1 MDKIEKK
8 LRKRGMQKLDKF
20 AHNPYHV
27 DKPSFFS
34 KIPLWTKIVVPA
46 VAMTAVT
53 FVASISLIQ
62 HFGARNA
69 NAQQSNAAASNGKG
83 GTYYSTYAPAE
94 HDTSNDKGYTGDS
107 SVPTT
112 ALKQSIRV
120 NGVDYAFIATGSK
133 DGGQEWSSSMYATV
147 QEENLGN
154 LISDT
159 TDSNTGAN
167 VAIYEIKNY
176 ASDTF
181 IAAKY
186 SNNPNI
192 FACFNEDITF
202 STIDDFLNKIP
213 FMSDSSIIN
222 QKIMIF
228 DDQPNNKYYSGA
240 DTATIN
246 SYLFTDTG
254 SATITDSFRQNPGEN
269 FITMPFKL
277 NTFNS
282 ECVRIILYGSG
293 HMRIQIADNDK
304 NVYNVGENIF
314 SNVRTYI
321 ETLTAVNG

>member
-1 MDKIEKK
+1 MNDIEKK
-8 LRKRGMQKLDKF
+8 LRKRAMQKLDKY

-27 DKPSFFS
+27 NKPSFFS
-34 KIPLWTKIVVPA
+34 RIPLWGKIAVPA
-46 VAMTAVT
+46 SLVTAVAVVA
-53 FVASISLIQ
+53 FVGLVNGVSK
-62 HFGARNA
+62 G
-69 NAQQSNAAASNGKG
+69 NAAPSPGKNDNV
-83 GTYYSTYAPAE
+83 SHYAPAE
-94 HDTSNDKGYTGDS
+94 QDTSNDKGYTGDS
-107 SVPTT
+107 SVPST
-112 ALKQSIRV
+112 AQKQSIRV

-133 DGGQEWSSSMYATV
+133 GSGGEWSSSMYATV

-154 LISDT
+154 LISDI

-192 FACFNEDITF
+192 FACFNENITF

-213 FMSDSSIIN
+213 FMSDSSIAN
-222 QKIMIF
+222 QKIMLF
-228 DDQPNNKYYSGA
+228 DDKPKNKYYEGA

-254 SATITDSFRQNPGEN
+254 SASVTTYTPWDGESSIAIPFR
-269 FITMPFKL
+269 L
-277 NTFNS
+277 NTVNS
-282 ECVRIILYGSG
+282 ECVRIILYKRGY
-293 HMRIQIADNDK
+293 MRIQIADNDK
-304 NVYNVGENIF
+304 NVYNVGGNIF

-321 ETLTAVNG
+321 ETLTEVNG

>member
-1 MDKIEKK
+1 MNDIEKK
-8 LRKRGMQKLDKF
+8 LRKRGLQKLDKY

-27 DKPSFFS
+27 NKPSFFS
-34 KIPLWTKIVVPA
+34 RIPLWGKIAVPA
-46 VAMTAVT
+46 SLVTAVAVVA
-53 FVASISLIQ
+53 FVGLINFGGAKASQ
-62 HFGARNA
+62 APGKNDNA
-69 NAQQSNAAASNGKG
+69 SH
-83 GTYYSTYAPAE
+83 YSPAE
-94 HDTSNDKGYTGDS
+94 QDTSNDKGYTGDS
-107 SVPTT
+107 SVPST
-112 ALKQSIRV
+112 AQKQSIRV
-120 NGVDYAFIATGSK
+120 NGVDYSFIATGSK
-133 DGGQEWSSSMYATV
+133 GSGGEWSSSMYATV

-176 ASDTF
+176 SSDTF

-202 STIDDFLNKIP
+202 STINDFLNKIP
-213 FMSDSSIIN
+213 FMSDSSIAN
-222 QKIMIF
+222 QKIMLF
-228 DDQPNNKYYSGA
+228 DDKSKNKYYEGA

-254 SATITDSFRQNPGEN
+254 SASVTTYTPWDGESSITIPFR
-269 FITMPFKL
+269 L

-282 ECVRIILYGSG
+282 ECVTIILYGRG
-293 HMRIQIADNDK
+293 YMRIRIADNDK
-304 NVYNVGENIF
+304 NVYNVEGNIF

-321 ETLTAVNG
+321 ETLTEVNG

>member
-1 MDKIEKK
+1 MNDIEKK

-27 DKPSFFS
+27 NKPSFFS
-34 KIPLWTKIVVPA
+34 RIPLWGKIMVPA
-46 VAMTAVT
+46 SLVTAVAV
-53 FVASISLIQ
+53 VAFIGLVN
-62 HFGARNA
+62 FGGAKAPQAPSKNDG
-69 NAQQSNAAASNGKG
+69 AS
-83 GTYYSTYAPAE
+83 YQAPAE
-94 HDTSNDKGYTGDS
+94 HDTSNDKAYMGDS
-107 SVPTT
+107 SVPGTT
-112 ALKQSIRV
+112 LKQSIRV

-133 DGGQEWSSSMYATV
+133 GIGDEQSSSMYATV

-176 ASDTF
+176 SSDTF

-202 STIDDFLNKIP
+202 ATINDFLNKVP
-213 FMSDSSIIN
+213 FISDSSIAN

-228 DDQPNNKYYSGA
+228 DDKPKNKYYEGA

-254 SATITDSFRQNPGEN
+254 SASVTTYTPWDGESTITIPFR
-269 FITMPFKL
+269 L
-277 NTFNS
+277 NTVNS
-282 ECVRIILYGSG
+282 ECVKIILYKRGY
-293 HMRIQIADNDK
+293 MRIQIADNNK
-304 NVYNVGENIF
+304 NVYNVEENIF
-314 SNVRTYI
+314 SNARTYI
-321 ETLTAVNG
+321 ETLIEVNG

>member
-1 MDKIEKK
+1 MNDIEKK

-27 DKPSFFS
+27 NKPSFFS
-34 KIPLWTKIVVPA
+34 RIPLWGKIMVPA
-46 VAMTAVT
+46 SLVAAVAVVA
-53 FVASISLIQ
+53 FVGLING
-62 HFGARNA
+62 FGMGGRAT
-69 NAQQSNAAASNGKG
+69 QAASKNGDAS
-83 GTYYSTYAPAE
+83 YQAPAE

-107 SVPTT
+107 STPVNQ
-112 ALKQSIRV
+112 KQSIRV

-133 DGGQEWSSSMYATV
+133 GSGSGQSSSMYATV

-159 TDSNTGAN
+159 TDSITGAS
-167 VAIYEIKNY
+167 VALYEIKNY
-176 ASDTF
+176 SSDVF

-186 SNNPNI
+186 SDNPNF
-192 FACFNEDITF
+192 FACCNEDITF
-202 STIDDFLNKIP
+202 ATIDDFLNKIP
-213 FMSDSSIIN
+213 FTSDSSIAN
-222 QKIMIF
+222 QKIVIF
-228 DDQPNNKYYSGA
+228 DDQPKNKYYTGA

-254 SATITDSFRQNPGEN
+254 SASATTYTLGQGESVVTI
-269 FITMPFKL
+269 PFKL

-282 ECVRIILYGSG
+282 ECVKIILYRSG

-304 NVYNVGENIF
+304 NVYNVGENIY

-321 ETLTAVNG
+321 ETLTEVDG

>member
-1 MDKIEKK
+1 MNDIEKK
-8 LRKRGMQKLDKF
+8 LRKRALQKLDKY

-27 DKPSFFS
+27 NKPSFFS
-34 KIPLWTKIVVPA
+34 RIPLWSKIAVPA
-46 VAMTAVT
+46 SLVTAVAVVA
-53 FVASISLIQ
+53 FVGLIN
-62 HFGARNA
+62 GVGK
-69 NAQQSNAAASNGKG
+69 SNATLAPSKNGDV
-83 GTYYSTYAPAE
+83 SDYAPAE
-94 HDTSNDKGYTGDS
+94 QNTSNDKGYTGDP
-107 SVPTT
+107 SVPGT
-112 ALKQSIRV
+112 AQKQSIRV

-133 DGGQEWSSSMYATV
+133 GSGESSMYATV

-159 TDSNTGAN
+159 TDTNTGAS

-186 SNNPNI
+186 ANNPNI

-202 STIDDFLNKIP
+202 ATIDDFLNKIP
-213 FMSDSSIIN
+213 FMSDSSIAN

-228 DDQPNNKYYSGA
+228 DDQPNNKYYTGA

-254 SATITDSFRQNPGEN
+254 SASVTTYTQAEGESA
-269 FITMPFKL
+269 ITMPFRL
-277 NTFNS
+277 NTVNS
-282 ECVRIILYGSG
+282 ECVKIILYRSG
-293 HMRIQIADNDK
+293 HMRITIADNDK
-304 NVYNVGENIF
+304 NVYNVGENIY

>member
-1 MDKIEKK
+1 MNDIEKK
-8 LRKRGMQKLDKF
+8 LRKRGMQKLDKY

-27 DKPSFFS
+27 NKPSFFS
-34 KIPLWTKIVVPA
+34 RIPLWSKIAVPA
-46 VAMTAVT
+46 SLVTAVAVVA
-53 FVASISLIQ
+53 FVGLIN
-62 HFGARNA
+62 GVSKGNA
-69 NAQQSNAAASNGKG
+69 TLAPSKNGDV
-83 GTYYSTYAPAE
+83 SHYAPAE
-94 HDTSNDKGYTGDS
+94 QDTSNDKGYTGDP
-107 SVPTT
+107 SVPGT
-112 ALKQSIRV
+112 AQKQSIRV

-133 DGGQEWSSSMYATV
+133 GSGESSMYATV

-176 ASDTF
+176 SSDTF

-202 STIDDFLNKIP
+202 STIDDFLSKIP
-213 FMSDSSIIN
+213 FMSDSSIAN
-222 QKIMIF
+222 QKIMLF
-228 DDQPNNKYYSGA
+228 DDKPKNKYYEGA

-254 SATITDSFRQNPGEN
+254 PTSVTTYTQAEGESA
-269 FITMPFKL
+269 ITMPFRL
-277 NTFNS
+277 NTVNS
-282 ECVRIILYGSG
+282 ECVKIILYRSG
-293 HMRIQIADNDK
+293 HMRITIADNDK
-304 NVYNVGENIF
+304 NVYNVGENIY

>member
-1 MDKIEKK
+1 MNDIEKK
-8 LRKRGMQKLDKF
+8 LRKRALQKLDKY

-27 DKPSFFS
+27 NKPSFFS
-34 KIPLWTKIVVPA
+34 RIPLWGKIMVPA
-46 VAMTAVT
+46 SLVTAVAVVA
-53 FVASISLIQ
+53 FVGLIN
-62 HFGARNA
+62 FGGAKA
-69 NAQQSNAAASNGKG
+69 PQAPGKNDNV
-83 GTYYSTYAPAE
+83 SHYAPAE
-94 HDTSNDKGYTGDS
+94 QDTSNDKGYIGDS
-107 SVPTT
+107 SVPST
-112 ALKQSIRV
+112 AQKQSIRV

-133 DGGQEWSSSMYATV
+133 GSGGEWSSSMYATV

-159 TDSNTGAN
+159 TDSNTGAS

-176 ASDTF
+176 SSDTF

-192 FACFNEDITF
+192 FVCFNEDITF
-202 STIDDFLNKIP
+202 STINDFLSKIP
-213 FMSDSSIIN
+213 FMSDSSIAN
-222 QKIMIF
+222 QKIVIF
-228 DDQPNNKYYSGA
+228 DDKPKNKYYTGA

-254 SATITDSFRQNPGEN
+254 SATITDSFRQAPGEY

-277 NTFNS
+277 NTFNTNCMS
-282 ECVRIILYGSG
+282 ITLYGSG

-304 NVYNVGENIF
+304 NVYTVGENIF

-321 ETLTAVNG
+321 ETLTEVNG

>member
-1 MDKIEKK
+1 MNDIEKK
-8 LRKRGMQKLDKF
+8 LRKRALQKLDKY

-27 DKPSFFS
+27 NKPSFFS
-34 KIPLWTKIVVPA
+34 RIPLWGKIMVPA
-46 VAMTAVT
+46 SLVTVIAVVA
-53 FVASISLIQ
+53 FVGLINLGGAKAPQAPGKNDNAS
-62 HFGARNA
+62 H
-69 NAQQSNAAASNGKG
+69 
-83 GTYYSTYAPAE
+83 YAPAE
-94 HDTSNDKGYTGDS
+94 QDTSNDKGYTGDS
-107 SVPTT
+107 SVPGSTT
-112 ALKQSIRV
+112 LKQSIRI

-133 DGGQEWSSSMYATV
+133 GSGGEWSSSMYATV

-176 ASDTF
+176 SSDTF

-213 FMSDSSIIN
+213 FMSDSSIAN

-228 DDQPNNKYYSGA
+228 DDQPNNKYYTGA

-254 SATITDSFRQNPGEN
+254 SASVTTYTQAEGESA
-269 FITMPFKL
+269 ITMPFKL

-282 ECVRIILYGSG
+282 ECVKIILYRSG

-304 NVYNVGENIF
+304 NVYNVGENIY

>member
-1 MDKIEKK
+1 MNDIEKK

-27 DKPSFFS
+27 NKPSFFS
-34 KIPLWTKIVVPA
+34 RIPLWGKIMVPA
-46 VAMTAVT
+46 SLVTAVAVVA
-53 FVASISLIQ
+53 FVGLINFGGAKAPQAPGKNGGAS
-62 HFGARNA
+62 
-69 NAQQSNAAASNGKG
+69 
-83 GTYYSTYAPAE
+83 YYAPVE
-94 HDTSNDKGYTGDS
+94 HDTSNDKGYLGDS
-107 SVPTT
+107 SVPS
-112 ALKQSIRV
+112 AAQKQSIRV

-133 DGGQEWSSSMYATV
+133 GSGEWSSSMYATV

-159 TDSNTGAN
+159 TDSNTGAS

-192 FACFNEDITF
+192 FACFNENITF
-202 STIDDFLNKIP
+202 ATIDDFLNKIP
-213 FMSDSSIIN
+213 FMSDSSIID

-228 DDQPNNKYYSGA
+228 DDQPNNKYYTGA

-254 SATITDSFRQNPGEN
+254 SASVTTYTQAEGESA
-269 FITMPFKL
+269 ITMPFKL

-282 ECVRIILYGSG
+282 ECVRIRLYRSG
-293 HMRIQIADNDK
+293 HMQIQIADNDK
-304 NVYNVGENIF
+304 NVYNVGENIY

>member
-1 MDKIEKK
+1 MNDIEKK

-27 DKPSFFS
+27 NKPSFFS
-34 KIPLWTKIVVPA
+34 RIPLWGKIMVPA
-46 VAMTAVT
+46 SLVTAVAV
-53 FVASISLIQ
+53 VAFIGLVN
-62 HFGARNA
+62 FGGAKAPQAPSKNDG
-69 NAQQSNAAASNGKG
+69 AS
-83 GTYYSTYAPAE
+83 YQAPAE
-94 HDTSNDKGYTGDS
+94 HDTSNDKAYMGDS
-107 SVPTT
+107 SVPGTT
-112 ALKQSIRV
+112 LKQSIRV

-133 DGGQEWSSSMYATV
+133 GIGDEQSSSMYATV

-159 TDSNTGAN
+159 TDSSTGAN
-167 VAIYEIKNY
+167 VTIYEIKNY

-202 STIDDFLNKIP
+202 ATINDFLNKVP
-213 FMSDSSIIN
+213 FISDSSIAN

-228 DDQPNNKYYSGA
+228 DDKPKNKYYEGA

-254 SATITDSFRQNPGEN
+254 SASVTTYTPWDGESTITIPFR
-269 FITMPFKL
+269 L
-277 NTFNS
+277 NTVNS
-282 ECVRIILYGSG
+282 ECVKIILYKRGY
-293 HMRIQIADNDK
+293 MRIQIADNNK
-304 NVYNVGENIF
+304 NVYNVEENIF
-314 SNVRTYI
+314 SNARTYI
-321 ETLTAVNG
+321 ETLIEVNG

>member
-1 MDKIEKK
+1 
-8 LRKRGMQKLDKF
+8 
-20 AHNPYHV
+20 
-27 DKPSFFS
+27 
-34 KIPLWTKIVVPA
+34 
-46 VAMTAVT
+46 
-53 FVASISLIQ
+53 
-62 HFGARNA
+62 
-69 NAQQSNAAASNGKG
+69 
-83 GTYYSTYAPAE
+83 
-94 HDTSNDKGYTGDS
+94 
-107 SVPTT
+107 
-112 ALKQSIRV
+112 
-120 NGVDYAFIATGSK
+120 
-133 DGGQEWSSSMYATV
+133 MYATV

-213 FMSDSSIIN
+213 FMSDSSIAK
-222 QKIMIF
+222 QKIMLF
-228 DDQPNNKYYSGA
+228 DDKPKNKYYEGA
-240 DTATIN
+240 DTATLN

-254 SATITDSFRQNPGEN
+254 SASVTTYTQAEGESA
-269 FITMPFKL
+269 ITMPFRL
-277 NTFNS
+277 NTVNS
-282 ECVRIILYGSG
+282 ECVKIILYRSG

-321 ETLTAVNG
+321 DSLNEVNG

>member
-1 MDKIEKK
+1 MNDIEKK
-8 LRKRGMQKLDKF
+8 LRKRALQKLDKY

-27 DKPSFFS
+27 NKPSFFS
-34 KIPLWTKIVVPA
+34 RIPLWSKIAVPA
-46 VAMTAVT
+46 SLVTAVAVVA
-53 FVASISLIQ
+53 FVGLIN
-62 HFGARNA
+62 GV
-69 NAQQSNAAASNGKG
+69 SKGNAAPSPGKNDGASH
-83 GTYYSTYAPAE
+83 YAPAE
-94 HDTSNDKGYTGDS
+94 QDTSNDKGYTGDS
-107 SVPTT
+107 SVPST
-112 ALKQSIRV
+112 AQKQSISV

-133 DGGQEWSSSMYATV
+133 GSGGEWYATV

-192 FACFNEDITF
+192 FACFNENITF

-213 FMSDSSIIN
+213 FMSDSSIAN

-228 DDQPNNKYYSGA
+228 DDQPNNKYYTGA
-240 DTATIN
+240 DTATLN

-254 SATITDSFRQNPGEN
+254 SASVTTYTPWDGESS
-269 FITMPFKL
+269 IAMPFRL
-277 NTFNS
+277 NTVNS
-282 ECVRIILYGSG
+282 ECVRIILYKRGY
-293 HMRIQIADNDK
+293 MRIKIADNDK
-304 NVYNVGENIF
+304 NVYNVSENIF

-321 ETLTAVNG
+321 ETLTEVNG

>member
-1 MDKIEKK
+1 MNDIEKK

-27 DKPSFFS
+27 NKPSFFS
-34 KIPLWTKIVVPA
+34 RIPLWGKIMVP
-46 VAMTAVT
+46 VSLVTAVT
-53 FVASISLIQ
+53 VVAF
-62 HFGARNA
+62 FGIINNA
-69 NAQQSNAAASNGKG
+69 GGLGYANKAPASNNKG
-83 GTYYSTYAPAE
+83 EASHYAPAE
-94 HDTSNDKGYTGDS
+94 QDTSNDKGYTGDP
-107 SVPTT
+107 SVPGT
-112 ALKQSIRV
+112 AQKQSIRV
-120 NGVDYAFIATGSK
+120 NGVDYSFIATGSK
-133 DGGQEWSSSMYATV
+133 GSGESSMYATV

-154 LISDT
+154 LIIDT

-176 ASDTF
+176 SSDTF

-186 SNNPNI
+186 ANNPNI

-213 FMSDSSIIN
+213 FTSDSSIAN

-228 DDQPNNKYYSGA
+228 DDQPNNKYYTGA

-254 SATITDSFRQNPGEN
+254 SASVTTYTQAEGESAITI
-269 FITMPFKL
+269 PFKL

-282 ECVRIILYGSG
+282 ECVKIILYRSG
-293 HMRIQIADNDK
+293 HMRITIANNDK
-304 NVYNVGENIF
+304 NVYNVGENIY

>member
-1 MDKIEKK
+1 MNDIEKK

-27 DKPSFFS
+27 NKPSFFS
-34 KIPLWTKIVVPA
+34 RIPLWGKIMVPA
-46 VAMTAVT
+46 SLATAVAVVA
-53 FVASISLIQ
+53 FVGLVN
-62 HFGARNA
+62 GVGK
-69 NAQQSNAAASNGKG
+69 SNAAPASSKNGDV
-83 GTYYSTYAPAE
+83 SHYAPAE
-94 HDTSNDKGYTGDS
+94 QDTSNDKGYTGDP
-107 SVPTT
+107 SVPGA

-133 DGGQEWSSSMYATV
+133 GSGGEWSSSMYATV

-176 ASDTF
+176 SSDTF

-186 SNNPNI
+186 SNSPNI

-202 STIDDFLNKIP
+202 ATIDDFLNKIP
-213 FMSDSSIIN
+213 FMSDSSIAN

-228 DDQPNNKYYSGA
+228 DDQPNNKYYTGA
-240 DTATIN
+240 DTATAN

-254 SATITDSFRQNPGEN
+254 SASVTTYTQAEGESA
-269 FITMPFKL
+269 ITMPFKL

-282 ECVRIILYGSG
+282 ECVKITLYRSG

-304 NVYNVGENIF
+304 NVYNVGENIY

>member
-1 MDKIEKK
+1 MNDIEKK
-8 LRKRGMQKLDKF
+8 LRKRGMQKLDKY

-27 DKPSFFS
+27 NKPSFFS
-34 KIPLWTKIVVPA
+34 RIPLWGKIMVPA
-46 VAMTAVT
+46 SLVTAVAVVA
-53 FVASISLIQ
+53 FVGLVN
-62 HFGARNA
+62 GVGKG
-69 NAQQSNAAASNGKG
+69 NAAPAPGKNDGASH
-83 GTYYSTYAPAE
+83 YAPAE
-94 HDTSNDKGYTGDS
+94 QDTSNDKGYTGES
-107 SVPTT
+107 SAPAT
-112 ALKQSIRV
+112 AQKQSIRV

-133 DGGQEWSSSMYATV
+133 GSGEELSSSMYATV

-159 TDSNTGAN
+159 TDSNTGTS

-176 ASDTF
+176 SSDTF

-202 STIDDFLNKIP
+202 ATIDDFLNKIP
-213 FMSDSSIIN
+213 FMSDSSIAD

-228 DDQPNNKYYSGA
+228 DDKPKNKYYEGA

-254 SATITDSFRQNPGEN
+254 SASVTTYTPWDGEST
-269 FITMPFKL
+269 ITMPFRL
-277 NTFNS
+277 NTVNS
-282 ECVRIILYGSG
+282 ECVRIILHKRGY
-293 HMRIQIADNDK
+293 MRIQIADNDK
-304 NVYNVGENIF
+304 NVYNVAENIF

-321 ETLTAVNG
+321 ETLTEVDG

>member
-1 MDKIEKK
+1 MNDIEKK
-8 LRKRGMQKLDKF
+8 LRKRGLQKLDKY

-27 DKPSFFS
+27 NKPSFFS
-34 KIPLWTKIVVPA
+34 RIPLWGKIMVPA
-46 VAMTAVT
+46 SLVTAVAVVA
-53 FVASISLIQ
+53 FVGLINLG
-62 HFGARNA
+62 GAKA
-69 NAQQSNAAASNGKG
+69 PQAPGKNDNL
-83 GTYYSTYAPAE
+83 SHYAPTKQ
-94 HDTSNDKGYTGDS
+94 DTSNDKGYTGDP
-107 SVPTT
+107 SVPGT
-112 ALKQSIRV
+112 AQKQSIHV
-120 NGVDYAFIATGSK
+120 NGVDYTFIATGSK
-133 DGGQEWSSSMYATV
+133 GSGSEWSSSMHATV

-159 TDSNTGAN
+159 TDSNTGAS
-167 VAIYEIKNY
+167 VTIYEIKNY
-176 ASDTF
+176 SSDTF

-213 FMSDSSIIN
+213 FMSDSSIAN

-228 DDQPNNKYYSGA
+228 DDQPNNKYYTGA

-254 SATITDSFRQNPGEN
+254 SASVTTYTQGEGESV
-269 FITMPFKL
+269 ITMPFKL

-282 ECVRIILYGSG
+282 ECVRIRLYRSG
-293 HMRIQIADNDK
+293 YMRIQIADNDK
-304 NVYNVGENIF
+304 NVYNVGENIY

>member
-1 MDKIEKK
+1 MNDIEKK
-8 LRKRGMQKLDKF
+8 LRKRGLQKLDKY

-27 DKPSFFS
+27 NKQSFFS
-34 KIPLWTKIVVPA
+34 RIPLWGKIMVPA
-46 VAMTAVT
+46 SLVTAVAVVA
-53 FVASISLIQ
+53 FVGLIN
-62 HFGARNA
+62 GV
-69 NAQQSNAAASNGKG
+69 SKGNAAPSPGKNDGASH
-83 GTYYSTYAPAE
+83 YAPAE
-94 HDTSNDKGYTGDS
+94 QDTSNDKGYTGDS
-107 SVPTT
+107 SVPGSTT
-112 ALKQSIRV
+112 LKQSIRI
-120 NGVDYAFIATGSK
+120 NGVDYSFIATGSK
-133 DGGQEWSSSMYATV
+133 GSGEWSSSMYATV

-159 TDSNTGAN
+159 TDSNTGAS

-176 ASDTF
+176 SSDTF

-186 SNNPNI
+186 ANNPNI

-202 STIDDFLNKIP
+202 ATIDDFLNKIP
-213 FMSDSSIIN
+213 FMSDSSIAN

-228 DDQPNNKYYSGA
+228 DDQPNNKYYTGA

-254 SATITDSFRQNPGEN
+254 SASVTTYTQAEGESA
-269 FITMPFKL
+269 ITMPFRL
-277 NTFNS
+277 NTVNS
-282 ECVRIILYGSG
+282 ECVKIILYRSG

-321 ETLTAVNG
+321 ETLTEVNG

>member
-1 MDKIEKK
+1 MNDIEKK
-8 LRKRGMQKLDKF
+8 LRKRGLQKLDKY

-27 DKPSFFS
+27 NKPSFFS
-34 KIPLWTKIVVPA
+34 RIPLWGKIMVPA
-46 VAMTAVT
+46 SLVTAVAVVA
-53 FVASISLIQ
+53 FVGLINFGGAKTPQAPGKNDNAS
-62 HFGARNA
+62 H
-69 NAQQSNAAASNGKG
+69 
-83 GTYYSTYAPAE
+83 YAPAE
-94 HDTSNDKGYTGDS
+94 QDTSNDKGYTGDS
-107 SVPTT
+107 SVPST
-112 ALKQSIRV
+112 AQKQSIRV

-133 DGGQEWSSSMYATV
+133 GSGGEWSSSMYATV

-176 ASDTF
+176 SSDTF

-186 SNNPNI
+186 SDNPNI
-192 FACFNEDITF
+192 FACFNENITF
-202 STIDDFLNKIP
+202 STIDDFLSKIP
-213 FMSDSSIIN
+213 FMSDSSIAN
-222 QKIMIF
+222 QKIMLF
-228 DDQPNNKYYSGA
+228 DDKPKNKYYEGA

-254 SATITDSFRQNPGEN
+254 SASVTTYAQAEGESA
-269 FITMPFKL
+269 ITMPFRL
-277 NTFNS
+277 NTVNS
-282 ECVRIILYGSG
+282 ECVKIILYRSG

-321 ETLTAVNG
+321 ETLTEVNG

>member
-1 MDKIEKK
+1 MNDIEKK

-27 DKPSFFS
+27 NKPSFFS
-34 KIPLWTKIVVPA
+34 RIPLWGKIMVPA
-46 VAMTAVT
+46 SLVTAVAVVA
-53 FVASISLIQ
+53 FVGLVN
-62 HFGARNA
+62 GVGK
-69 NAQQSNAAASNGKG
+69 SNATLAPSKNGDV
-83 GTYYSTYAPAE
+83 SHYAPAE
-94 HDTSNDKGYTGDS
+94 QDTSNDKGYTGDP
-107 SVPTT
+107 SVPGT
-112 ALKQSIRV
+112 AQKQSIRV

-133 DGGQEWSSSMYATV
+133 GSGESSMYATV

-176 ASDTF
+176 SSDTF

-186 SNNPNI
+186 ANNPNI

-213 FMSDSSIIN
+213 FMSDSSIAN

-228 DDQPNNKYYSGA
+228 DDQPNNKYYTGA

-254 SATITDSFRQNPGEN
+254 SASVTTYTQAEGESAITI
-269 FITMPFKL
+269 PFKL

-282 ECVRIILYGSG
+282 ECIKIILYRSG
-293 HMRIQIADNDK
+293 HIRCL
-304 NVYNVGENIF
+304 Y
-314 SNVRTYI
+314 
-321 ETLTAVNG
+321 LL

>member
-1 MDKIEKK
+1 MNDIEKK

-27 DKPSFFS
+27 NKPSFFS
-34 KIPLWTKIVVPA
+34 RIPLWGKIAIHASLV
-46 VAMTAVT
+46 TAVT
-53 FVASISLIQ
+53 VVAF
-62 HFGARNA
+62 FGIINNA
-69 NAQQSNAAASNGKG
+69 GGLGYANKAPASNNKG
-83 GTYYSTYAPAE
+83 DASHYAPAE
-94 HDTSNDKGYTGDS
+94 QDTSNDKGFTGDS
-107 SVPTT
+107 SVPGT

-133 DGGQEWSSSMYATV
+133 GSGESSMYATV

-154 LISDT
+154 LISETADLT
-159 TDSNTGAN
+159 L
-167 VAIYEIKNY
+167 YEIKNY
-176 ASDTF
+176 SSDAF

-213 FMSDSSIIN
+213 FTSDSSIAN

-228 DDQPNNKYYSGA
+228 DDQPKNKYYTGA

-254 SATITDSFRQNPGEN
+254 SASATTYTQAEGESA
-269 FITMPFKL
+269 ITMPFKL

-282 ECVRIILYGSG
+282 ECVKIILYRSG
-293 HMRIQIADNDK
+293 HMRITIADNDK
-304 NVYNVGENIF
+304 NVYNVGENIY

-321 ETLTAVNG
+321 ETLTTVNG

>member
-1 MDKIEKK
+1 MNDIEKK
-8 LRKRGMQKLDKF
+8 LRKRGLQKLDKY

-27 DKPSFFS
+27 NKPSFFS
-34 KIPLWTKIVVPA
+34 RIPLWGKIMVPA
-46 VAMTAVT
+46 SLVTAVAVVA
-53 FVASISLIQ
+53 FVGLIN
-62 HFGARNA
+62 GV
-69 NAQQSNAAASNGKG
+69 SKGNAAPSPGKNDGASH
-83 GTYYSTYAPAE
+83 YAPAE
-94 HDTSNDKGYTGDS
+94 QDTSNDKGYTGES
-107 SVPTT
+107 SVPTCSQ
-112 ALKQSIRV
+112 KQSIRI
-120 NGVDYAFIATGSK
+120 NGVDYSFIATGSK
-133 DGGQEWSSSMYATV
+133 GSGEWSSSMYATV

-192 FACFNEDITF
+192 FACFNENITF

-213 FMSDSSIIN
+213 FMSDSSITN
-222 QKIMIF
+222 QKIMLF
-228 DDQPNNKYYSGA
+228 DDKPKNKYYTGA
-240 DTATIN
+240 DTATLN

-254 SATITDSFRQNPGEN
+254 SATITDSFRQAPGEY

-277 NTFNS
+277 NTFNTN
-282 ECVRIILYGSG
+282 CVSITLYGSG

>member
-1 MDKIEKK
+1 MNDIEKK

-27 DKPSFFS
+27 NKPSFFS
-34 KIPLWTKIVVPA
+34 RIPLWGKIAIPA
-46 VAMTAVT
+46 SLVTAVT
-53 FVASISLIQ
+53 VVAF
-62 HFGARNA
+62 FGIINNA
-69 NAQQSNAAASNGKG
+69 GGLGYANKAPASNNKG
-83 GTYYSTYAPAE
+83 DASHYAPAE
-94 HDTSNDKGYTGDS
+94 QDTSNDKGFTGDS
-107 SVPTT
+107 SVPGT

-120 NGVDYAFIATGSK
+120 NGVDYSFIATGSK
-133 DGGQEWSSSMYATV
+133 GSGESSMYATV

-176 ASDTF
+176 SSDTF

-213 FMSDSSIIN
+213 FMSDSSVAN
-222 QKIMIF
+222 QKIMLF
-228 DDQPNNKYYSGA
+228 DDQPNNKYYTGA
-240 DTATIN
+240 DTATLN

-254 SATITDSFRQNPGEN
+254 SATITDSFRQAPGEY

-277 NTFNS
+277 NAFNTN
-282 ECVRIILYGSG
+282 CVSITLYGSG
-293 HMRIQIADNDK
+293 YMQIKIADNEK
-304 NVYNVGENIF
+304 NIYNVGVEIF
-314 SNVRTYI
+314 NNVRTYI